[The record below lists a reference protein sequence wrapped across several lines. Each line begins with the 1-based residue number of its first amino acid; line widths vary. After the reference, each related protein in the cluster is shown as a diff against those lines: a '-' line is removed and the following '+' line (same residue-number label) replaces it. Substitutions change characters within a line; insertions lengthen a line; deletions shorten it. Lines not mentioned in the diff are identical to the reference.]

1 MLTDNA
7 RCVIEG
13 LLFLG
18 LFAVAL
24 ILIYLTMNCPSPTT
38 LHC

>member
-1 MLTDNA
+1 MLTDNV

-13 LLFLG
+13 LLFLV

-24 ILIYLTMNCPSPTT
+24 ILVYLTLNCPSPTS

>member
-13 LLFLG
+13 LLFLV
-18 LFAVAL
+18 LFSVAL
-24 ILIYLTMNCPSPTT
+24 ILVYLTLNCPSPTS

>member
-1 MLTDNA
+1 MWTDNV

-13 LLFLG
+13 LLFLA

-24 ILIYLTMNCPSPTT
+24 ILVYLAMNCPSPTT